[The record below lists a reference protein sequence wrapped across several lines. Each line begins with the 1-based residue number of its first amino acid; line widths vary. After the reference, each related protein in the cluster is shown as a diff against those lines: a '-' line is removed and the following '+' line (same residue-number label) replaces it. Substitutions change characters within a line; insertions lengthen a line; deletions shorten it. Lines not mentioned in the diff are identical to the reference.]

1 MLASRTFSVYVS
13 LGNLE
18 GHLHRPLDKGLFNQE
33 KYFQFHSVQS
43 SQTSF
48 SAAACRDKSL
58 NMPNVPE
65 YN

>member
-1 MLASRTFSVYVS
+1 MASELIAIDSEPIRARGMVV
-13 LGNLE
+13 
-18 GHLHRPLDKGLFNQE
+18 

-48 SAAACRDKSL
+48 SAAAYRDKSL